1 MDEEQK
7 IRIGGIKFSEEL
19 IQITVACPS
28 PDNSALCQ
36 LLQLIAEKNIN
47 ISFLCHSVLTGTPG
61 CNFCVG
67 STELARIRNILS
79 CSSMP
84 EKDRGIIESV
94 GTITIFPH
102 RNDIRLVGRVIQ
114 LFGRNGFP
122 LYSFCTS
129 ISAITFNTDYLLLDT
144 IATELQTLLLLP
156 ENHAPFRQ
164 GFRVTQISG

>member
-36 LLQLIAEKNIN
+36 LLQLIAAKSIN
-47 ISFLCHSVLTGTPG
+47 ISFLCHSVLAGTPA
-61 CNFCVG
+61 CNFCVDR
-67 STELARIRNILS
+67 TELAKIQDILTG
-79 CSSMP
+79 CVIP
-84 EKDRGIIESV
+84 EKDVGIIESV
-94 GTITIFPH
+94 GTMTIFPH
-102 RNDIRLVGRVIQ
+102 RNDIKLLGLIISF
-114 LFGRNGFP
+114 FGRHGFP
-122 LYSFCTS
+122 LHSFCTS
-129 ISAITFNTDYLLLDT
+129 ISAITLNTDYLLLDT
-144 IATELQTLLLLP
+144 IAEKLQVLVLLP

>member
-1 MDEEQK
+1 MDEKQK

-47 ISFLCHSVLTGTPG
+47 ISFLCHSVLAGTPA
-61 CNFCVG
+61 CNFCVDRA
-67 STELARIRNILS
+67 ELSRLRDILTS
-79 CSSMP
+79 YANP
-84 EKDRGIIESV
+84 GKDVGIIESV
-94 GTITIFPH
+94 GTMTIFPH
-102 RNDIRLVGRVIQ
+102 RNDIKLLGRI
-114 LFGRNGFP
+114 LLFFGRHGFP
-122 LYSFCTS
+122 LHSFCTS
-129 ISAITFNTDYLLLDT
+129 ISAITLNTDYLLLDT
-144 IATELQTLLLLP
+144 IAEKLQTIVLLP